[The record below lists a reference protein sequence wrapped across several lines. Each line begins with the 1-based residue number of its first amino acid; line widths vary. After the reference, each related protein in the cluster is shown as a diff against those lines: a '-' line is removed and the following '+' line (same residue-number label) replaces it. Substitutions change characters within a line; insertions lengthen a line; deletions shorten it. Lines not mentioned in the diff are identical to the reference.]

1 MIMDRL
7 VRLQASKEATR
18 PRFRAQALSRH
29 KAMLLLWRQ
38 LIGIPVFCPDLATL
52 KDVLETVL
60 T

>member
-38 LIGIPVFCPDLATL
+38 LIGIVFCPDLATL